1 MCIYALFHHNN
12 MNIQLKMKQVC
23 ISLLVTSSLVQ
34 LATSE
39 IKSGPSSISGQGSS
53 LQRNN
58 GINPGN

>member
-1 MCIYALFHHNN
+1 
-12 MNIQLKMKQVC
+12 MKQVC

-39 IKSGPSSISGQGSS
+39 IKSGPSSVSGGGSS
-53 LQRNN
+53 VPRNH